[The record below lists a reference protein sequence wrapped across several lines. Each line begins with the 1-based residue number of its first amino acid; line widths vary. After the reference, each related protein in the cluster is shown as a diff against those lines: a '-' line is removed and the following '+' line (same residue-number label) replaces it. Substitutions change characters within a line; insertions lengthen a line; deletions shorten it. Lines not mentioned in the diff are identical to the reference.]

1 LSNRRWR
8 HTFALGTAAAG
19 DVETAATPVAVVVRK
34 VAVTWWVGTWVTVE
48 RVDMPNRKVVA
59 GLFSA

>member
-1 LSNRRWR
+1 M
-8 HTFALGTAAAG
+8 LGTAAVG